1 MTGSAP
7 AAIIPFCKRAGSDE
21 QGIRQG
27 GSSKLTYVDRY
38 RADRRA
44 LRSPGGGLRQGLPL
58 LSEHVNLECEC
69 GQRLNFTAVSAATC
83 TRCGANH
90 AATIREEITAE
101 RLEDQTLH
109 PWRYDTRDLE
119 DASLPY

>member
-1 MTGSAP
+1 MLTAIERTG
-7 AAIIPFCKRAGSDE
+7 GHYE
-21 QGIRQG
+21 VQE
-27 GSSKLTYVDRY
+27 VDFGKVY
-38 RADRRA
+38 RWY
-44 LRSPGGGLRQGLPL
+44 P
-58 LSEHVNLECEC
+58 EHVNLECEC
-69 GQRLNFTAVSAATC
+69 GQRLNFTAVSVATC

-119 DASLPY
+119 DAGLPY

>member
-1 MTGSAP
+1 MLTT
-7 AAIIPFCKRAGSDE
+7 IERI
-21 QGIRQG
+21 G
-27 GSSKLTYVDRY
+27 GHYEVQEVDFGKVY
-38 RADRRA
+38 RWC
-44 LRSPGGGLRQGLPL
+44 P
-58 LSEHVNLECEC
+58 EHVNIECEC
-69 GQRLNFTAVSAATC
+69 GQRLNSTAVSTATC
-83 TRCGANH
+83 PRCGANH